1 MTKIFNTKVFSFMEA
16 NPNIKVHIDDL
27 DGEGI
32 TGLYMDN
39 CLIFLNHGYG
49 TSKYYIEDGNRIQH
63 LFESYYEEE
72 AHKAYLNKLLDKEIV
87 NLEADLNDENE
98 LVITLLVSNEET
110 AYLNRL

>member
-1 MTKIFNTKVFSFMEA
+1 MIKVFNTKVFSFMES
-16 NPNIKVHIDDL
+16 NKNIKVHIDDL

-32 TGLYMDN
+32 TGLYKDT
-39 CLIFLNHGYG
+39 CLILNNHGYG
-49 TSKYYIEDGNRIQH
+49 TGRYYIEDGNRIQH

-72 AHKAYLNKLLDKEIV
+72 ADKEYLNKLLDKEIV
-87 NLEADLNDENE
+87 NLETELNDENE